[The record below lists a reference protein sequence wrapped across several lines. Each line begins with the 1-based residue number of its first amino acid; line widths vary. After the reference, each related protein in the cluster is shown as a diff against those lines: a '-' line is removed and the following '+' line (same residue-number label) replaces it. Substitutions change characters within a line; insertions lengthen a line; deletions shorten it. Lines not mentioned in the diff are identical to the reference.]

1 MPGDFGDNT
10 LFVWEFKHDTVNKK
24 IIQIKYY
31 ALDEVLGFIGG
42 NLAIMTWAVAL
53 IMNPFAI
60 IKFVV

>member
-10 LFVWEFKHDTVNKK
+10 IFVWEFKHDTVNKK

-31 ALDEVLGFIGG
+31 ALDEILGFIGG